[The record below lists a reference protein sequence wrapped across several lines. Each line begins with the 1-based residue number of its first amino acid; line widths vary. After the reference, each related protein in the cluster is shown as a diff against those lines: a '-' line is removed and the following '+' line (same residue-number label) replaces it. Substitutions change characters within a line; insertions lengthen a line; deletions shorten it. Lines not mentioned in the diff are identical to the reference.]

1 VPLASGIGSLLP
13 PIGTPICDTVVLDAH
28 VAGENESRPVEVLT
42 PEIFRAW
49 VMWFTR
55 MAMAVANGTGGTP
68 STSDLY
74 LDLTPAATVTPA
86 LELAAENGTF
96 GILLDRATTTIAP
109 STLDGLVPP
118 DGYRFSFLL
127 INDATDGR
135 EVVFDAAY
143 VGCQET
149 SGVAAALESYSFV
162 TVGGVFVCTAQNIG
176 IL

>member
-1 VPLASGIGSLLP
+1 MMRPEW
-13 PIGTPICDTVVLDAH
+13 LDA
-28 VAGENESRPVEVLT
+28 LT
-42 PEIFRAW
+42 AIINALEGASTI
-49 VMWFTR
+49 
-55 MAMAVANGTGGTP
+55 TGA
-68 STSDLY
+68 Y
-74 LDLTPAATVTPA
+74 YADLTPADNVTPT
-86 LELAAENGTF
+86 LELTQENGTF
-96 GILLDRATTTIAP
+96 GILLDRATTTIEAA
-109 STLDGLVPP
+109 TLDGLVPP